1 MDKDHRLARL
11 AAHSVSRRSL
21 LKGAAGAA
29 AFAMPLGGLIGRPR
43 RALAADK
50 VVVGMAWPGMQDAVW
65 STSSDLLKELAA
77 KSDPPI
83 ELIFTAADMD
93 VAKQASDV
101 KDLISQGVNIIL
113 VFPIDSKAISASV
126 KDAHDAGIPVM
137 SFLRQ
142 VHADAK
148 YQADV
153 FVGID
158 AKWQQYSSSK
168 TVFEKMKKDGVPV
181 KGVLWV
187 SGDLRDENSRLRGV
201 GLQEAAKE
209 FGATILQDLPA
220 NWDPQQAAAVLA
232 PALKAYPD
240 ANMLAIASDV
250 MMSGVQQVLQD
261 ADKWYPYGDPKHM
274 YFSSV
279 DVFAIG
285 IDLLRQKYLDAD
297 TLFDVKGM
305 CQKAVEIMPRLAAGE
320 KFTQDIMIQG
330 PVYTPDN
337 VDDPALQAQLW
348 QK

>member
-1 MDKDHRLARL
+1 MEQDA
-11 AAHSVSRRSL
+11 SRSSRPSL
-21 LKGAAGAA
+21 TLTRRTVLKAGAA
-29 AFAMPLGGLIGRPR
+29 ALAAPALIGLRS
-43 RALAADK
+43 RALAAGEK

-65 STSSDLLKELAA
+65 STSKELLEELAA
-77 KSDPPI
+77 KSNPPI
-83 ELIFTAADMD
+83 ELVFTAADMD

-101 KDLISQGVNIIL
+101 QDLISRNVNVVL
-113 VFPIDSKAISASV
+113 VFPIDSKAISSSV
-126 KDAHDAGIPVM
+126 KEAHDAGIPVM

-142 VHADAK
+142 VHAEAK

-158 AKWQQYSSSK
+158 AKWQQYSSGK
-168 TVFEKMKKDGVPV
+168 TVFETMKKDGVPI

-201 GLQEAAKE
+201 GLQDAAAE
-209 FGATILQDLPA
+209 VGAKVLQDLPA

-240 ANMLAIASDV
+240 ANVLAIASDV

-261 ADKWYPYGDPKHM
+261 ADKWYPHGDPKHM

-285 IDLLRQKYLDAD
+285 IDLLRKKYLDAD

-305 CQKAVEIMPRLAAGE
+305 CQKAIEIMPKLAAGE
-320 KFTQDIMIQG
+320 KFTKDIMIQG

-348 QK
+348 QT

>member
-1 MDKDHRLARL
+1 MSKELVTPRRSGLT
-11 AAHSVSRRSL
+11 VSRRTV

-29 AFAMPLGGLIGRPR
+29 ALATTSGAMFARMP
-43 RALAADK
+43 RARAADK
-50 VVVGMAWPGMQDAVW
+50 IVVGMAWPGMQDAVW
-65 STSSDLLKELAA
+65 STSKQLLEELAA

-83 ELIFTAADMD
+83 ELVFTAADMD

-101 KDLISQGVNIIL
+101 KDLISRNVDVVL

-126 KDAHDAGIPVM
+126 KAAHDAGKPVM

-142 VHADAK
+142 VHLDAK

-201 GLQEAAKE
+201 GLQEAAAE
-209 FGATILQDLPA
+209 FGAEILQDLPA

-232 PALKAYPD
+232 PALRAYPD

-279 DVFAIG
+279 DCFAIG
-285 IDLLRQKYLDAD
+285 LDLLRQKYLDAD
-297 TLFDVKGM
+297 TIFDVKGM
-305 CQKAVEIMPRLAAGE
+305 CQKAIEILPKLAAGE
-320 KFTQDIMIQG
+320 KFEDVLIQG

>member
-1 MDKDHRLARL
+1 MKKDRSSASGLV
-11 AAHSVSRRSL
+11 VSRRAL
-21 LKGAAGAA
+21 LQGGAAVLAA
-29 AFAMPLGGLIGRPR
+29 PAILRIPL
-43 RALAADK
+43 AHAADK
-50 VVVGMAWPGMQDAVW
+50 IVVGMAWPGMQDAVW
-65 STSSDLLKELAA
+65 STSKQLLEELAA
-77 KSDPPI
+77 KSNPPI
-83 ELIFTAADMD
+83 ELVFTAADMD

-101 KDLISQGVNIIL
+101 KDLISRNVNIVL
-113 VFPIDSKAISASV
+113 VFPIDSKAIASSV

-142 VHADAK
+142 VHQDAK

-168 TVFEKMKKDGVPV
+168 TVFEKMKKDNVPV

-201 GLQEAAKE
+201 GLQEAAAE

-261 ADKWYPYGDPKHM
+261 AGKWKPYGDPEATC
-274 YFSSV
+274 SSRV
-279 DVFAIG
+279 STSSRSVSTCCG
-285 IDLLRQKYLDAD
+285 QKYLDAD

-305 CQKAVEIMPRLAAGE
+305 CQKAVELMPKLAAGE
-320 KFTQDIMIQG
+320 KFDKDIMIQG

-348 QK
+348 QT

>member
-1 MDKDHRLARL
+1 MSRELVKPRRPGLT
-11 AAHSVSRRSL
+11 VSRRTV

-29 AFAMPLGGLIGRPR
+29 ALATTSGAMFGRMPVAR
-43 RALAADK
+43 AADK

-65 STSSDLLKELAA
+65 STSKQLLEELAA

-83 ELIFTAADMD
+83 ELVFTAADMD

-101 KDLISQGVNIIL
+101 QDLISRNVDVVL
-113 VFPIDSKAISASV
+113 VFPIDSKAISSSV
-126 KDAHDAGIPVM
+126 KAAHDVGKPVM

-142 VHADAK
+142 VSADAK

-201 GLQEAAKE
+201 GLQESAKE

-232 PALKAYPD
+232 PALRAYPD
-240 ANMLAIASDV
+240 TNMLAIASDV
-250 MMSGVQQVLQD
+250 MMSGVEQVLKD

-305 CQKAVEIMPRLAAGE
+305 CQKAIEILPKLAGGE
-320 KFTQDIMIQG
+320 KFEDVLIQG

>member
-1 MDKDHRLARL
+1 MQSMLKG
-11 AAHSVSRRSL
+11 VSRRTL
-21 LKGAAGAA
+21 LRTAGAA
-29 AFAMPLGGLIGRPR
+29 ALAAPMGGLGLRVP
-43 RALAADK
+43 ATAADK
-50 VVVGMAWPGMQDAVW
+50 IVVGMAWPGMQDAVW
-65 STSSDLLKELAA
+65 STSHALLEELAA

-83 ELIFTAADMD
+83 ELVFTAADMD

-101 KDLISQGVNIIL
+101 QDLISRGVNVVL
-113 VFPIDSKAISASV
+113 VFPINSKAIASSV

-142 VHADAK
+142 VHADAAE
-148 YQADV
+148 QADV

-187 SGDLRDENSRLRGV
+187 SGDLRDENSRLRGL

-209 FGATILQDLPA
+209 FGAEILQDLPA

-250 MMSGVQQVLQD
+250 MMSGVQPVLQD
-261 ADKWYPYGDPKHM
+261 AGKWHPHGDPNHM

-285 IDLLRQKYLDAD
+285 IELLRSKHLDAD

-305 CQKAVEIMPRLAAGE
+305 CQKAIEIMPRLAAGE

-348 QK
+348 QT

>member
-1 MDKDHRLARL
+1 MTDESRMADGLGRRL
-11 AAHSVSRRSL
+11 L

-29 AFAMPLGGLIGRPR
+29 A
-43 RALAADK
+43 LAAPALIVRTRPAFAAGK
-50 VVVGMAWPGMQDAVW
+50 KIVVGMAWPGMQDAVW
-65 STSSDLLKELAA
+65 STSRKLLEELAA
-77 KSDPPI
+77 KADPPI
-83 ELIFTAADMD
+83 ELVFTAADMD

-101 KDLISQGVNIIL
+101 QDLISRRVNVIV

-126 KDAHDAGIPVM
+126 KAAHDAGIPVM

-142 VHADAK
+142 VHAGARH
-148 YQADV
+148 QADI

-168 TVFEKMKKDGVPV
+168 YVFAEMKKNNVPI

-201 GLQEAAKE
+201 GLKEAAAEVDAK
-209 FGATILQDLPA
+209 ILQDLPG
-220 NWDPQQAAAVLA
+220 NWNPQQAAAVLA

-250 MMSGVQQVLQD
+250 MMSGVEKVLQD
-261 ADKWYPYGDPKHM
+261 AGKWHPYGDPQHM

-279 DVFAIG
+279 DCFDVG
-285 IDLLRQKYLDAD
+285 IQLLRTKYLDAD
-297 TLFDVKGM
+297 TIFDVRGM

-320 KFTQDIMIQG
+320 KFKQDIKIQG
-330 PVYTPDN
+330 PVFTQEN
-337 VDDPALQAQLW
+337 VDDPKLQAQLW

>member
-1 MDKDHRLARL
+1 MSSAVGSGDSAITTPT
-11 AAHSVSRRSL
+11 RRIL
-21 LKGAAGAA
+21 LQGAA
-29 AFAMPLGGLIGRPR
+29 A
-43 RALAADK
+43 ALAAPALLSAPRAQAAARK
-50 VVVGMAWPGMQDAVW
+50 IVVGMAWPGMQDAVW
-65 STSSDLLKELAA
+65 STSNQLLRDLAA

-83 ELIFTAADMD
+83 ELVFTAADMD
-93 VAKQASDV
+93 VAKQGSDV
-101 KDLISQGVNIIL
+101 NDLISRKVDVIL
-113 VFPIDSKAISASV
+113 VFPIDSKAIASSV
-126 KDAHDAGIPVM
+126 KSAHDAGIPVM

-142 VHADAK
+142 VNADAK

-158 AKWQQYSSSK
+158 AKWQQYSSAK
-168 TVFEKMKKDGVPV
+168 TVFEKMKKDGMPI

-187 SGDLRDENSRLRGV
+187 SGDLRDENSRLRGE
-201 GLQEAAKE
+201 GLKAAAAE
-209 FGATILQDLPA
+209 YGATILQDLPA

-240 ANMLAIASDV
+240 ANVLAIASDV

-261 ADKWYPYGDPKHM
+261 ADRWHPYPDPKHL

-285 IDLLRQKYLDAD
+285 IKLLRSRHLDAD

-305 CQKAVEIMPRLAAGE
+305 CQKAIEIMPQLAAGQ
-320 KFTQDIMIQG
+320 KFSSDIMIKG

-337 VDDPALQAQLW
+337 VDDPVLQAQLW

>member
-1 MDKDHRLARL
+1 MKNRV
-11 AAHSVSRRSL
+11 SVAGSRSAISRRSL

-29 AFAMPLGGLIGRPR
+29 ALATPLGGLV
-43 RALAADK
+43 RAARAADPI
-50 VVVGMAWPGMQDAVW
+50 VVGMAWPGMQDAVW
-65 STSSDLLKELAA
+65 STSHQLLEELAA

-83 ELIFTAADMD
+83 ELVFTAADMD

-101 KDLISQGVNIIL
+101 QDLISRGVDVVL
-113 VFPIDSKAISASV
+113 VFPIDSKAIASSV

-142 VHADAK
+142 VHAEAK

-168 TVFEKMKKDGVPV
+168 TVFEQMKKDGVPIN
-181 KGVLWV
+181 GVLWV
-187 SGDLRDENSRLRGV
+187 SGDLRDENSRLRGL
-201 GLQEAAKE
+201 GLQEAAAE
-209 FGATILQDLPA
+209 VGAEILQDLPA

-232 PALKAYPD
+232 PALKAYPN

-250 MMSGVQQVLQD
+250 MMSGVQQVLKD
-261 ADKWYPYGDPKHM
+261 ADKWYPHGDPKHM

-285 IDLLRQKYLDAD
+285 IELLRSKHLDAD

-305 CQKAVEIMPRLAAGE
+305 CQKAIEIMPRLAAGE
-320 KFTQDIMIQG
+320 KFSEDIMIKG
-330 PVYTPDN
+330 PVYTPEN
-337 VDDPALQAQLW
+337 VDDPELQAQLW
-348 QK
+348 QS

>member
-1 MDKDHRLARL
+1 MHKDRSSEPGFVLN
-11 AAHSVSRRSL
+11 RRTL
-21 LKGAAGAA
+21 LRTGAAGAA
-29 AFAMPLGGLIGRPR
+29 ALAAPAILKIPL
-43 RALAADK
+43 AQAADK
-50 VVVGMAWPGMQDAVW
+50 IVVGMAWPGMQDAVW
-65 STSSDLLKELAA
+65 STSKQLLEELAA
-77 KSDPPI
+77 KSNPPI
-83 ELIFTAADMD
+83 ELVFTAADMD

-101 KDLISQGVNIIL
+101 KDLISRNVNIVL
-113 VFPIDSKAISASV
+113 VFPIDSKAIASSV

-142 VHADAK
+142 VHQDAK

-168 TVFEKMKKDGVPV
+168 TVFEKMKKDNVPV

-201 GLQEAAKE
+201 GLQEAAAE

-261 ADKWYPYGDPKHM
+261 AGKWKPYGDPGHM
-274 YFSSV
+274 FFSSV

-285 IDLLRQKYLDAD
+285 IELLRSKHLDAD

-305 CQKAVEIMPRLAAGE
+305 CQKAIELMPKLAAGE
-320 KFTQDIMIQG
+320 KFDKDIMIQG

-348 QK
+348 QT

>member
-1 MDKDHRLARL
+1 MQDGNGPQRGRLR
-11 AAHSVSRRSL
+11 SIDRRTL
-21 LKGAAGAA
+21 LKAAGAA
-29 AFAMPLGGLIGRPR
+29 ALVTPIGGAIR
-43 RALAADK
+43 RARAADT

-65 STSSDLLKELAA
+65 STSHQLLQELAA
-77 KSDPPI
+77 QSDPPI
-83 ELIFTAADMD
+83 ELVFTAADMD

-101 KDLISQGVNIIL
+101 QDLISRGVDVVL

-142 VHADAK
+142 VHADAR

-158 AKWQQYSSSK
+158 AKWQQYSSAK
-168 TVFEKMKKDGVPV
+168 TVFVKMKNDGVPIQ
-181 KGVLWV
+181 GVLWV
-187 SGDLRDENSRLRGV
+187 SGDLRDENSRLRGL
-201 GLQEAAKE
+201 GLQEAAAE
-209 FGATILQDLPA
+209 VGAEVLQDLPA

-232 PALKAYPD
+232 PALRAYPE

-261 ADKWYPYGDPKHM
+261 ADKWHPHPDPRHM

-279 DVFAIG
+279 DCFDIG

-305 CQKAVEIMPRLAAGE
+305 CQKAIEIMPRLAAGE
-320 KFTQDIMIQG
+320 EFSEDIMIQG
-330 PVYTPDN
+330 PIYTPDN

-348 QK
+348 QS

>member
-1 MDKDHRLARL
+1 MSSELVKPRRPGLT
-11 AAHSVSRRSL
+11 VSRRSV

-29 AFAMPLGGLIGRPR
+29 ALATTSGAMFGRMPVAR
-43 RALAADK
+43 AADK

-65 STSSDLLKELAA
+65 STSKQLLEELAA

-83 ELIFTAADMD
+83 ELVFTAADMD

-101 KDLISQGVNIIL
+101 QDLISRNVDVVL
-113 VFPIDSKAISASV
+113 VFPIDSKAISSSV
-126 KDAHDAGIPVM
+126 KAAHDAGKPVM

-142 VHADAK
+142 VHQDAK

-168 TVFEKMKKDGVPV
+168 TVLEKMKKDGVPV

-201 GLQEAAKE
+201 GLQDASKE

-232 PALKAYPD
+232 PALRAYPD

-261 ADKWYPYGDPKHM
+261 AGKWYPYGDPKHM

-305 CQKAVEIMPRLAAGE
+305 CQKAIEILPKLAAGQ
-320 KFTQDIMIQG
+320 KFEDILIQG

>member
-1 MDKDHRLARL
+1 MEKQSRTGRSALTL
-11 AAHSVSRRSL
+11 SRRTA
-21 LKGAAGAA
+21 LKGAGAA
-29 AFAMPLGGLIGRPR
+29 LALPAVLKLGG
-43 RALAADK
+43 RAFAADK
-50 VVVGMAWPGMQDAVW
+50 ITVGMAWPGMQDAVW
-65 STSSDLLKELAA
+65 STSKTLLEELAA
-77 KSDPPI
+77 KSNPPI
-83 ELIFTAADMD
+83 ELVFTAADMD

-101 KDLISQGVNIIL
+101 QDLLSRNVDVLL
-113 VFPIDSKAISASV
+113 VFPIDSKAISSSV
-126 KDAHDAGIPVM
+126 KQAQDAGVPVM

-142 VHADAK
+142 VHAEAK

-158 AKWQQYSSSK
+158 AKWQQYSSAK
-168 TVFEKMKKDGVPV
+168 TVFEKMKKDNVPIN
-181 KGVLWV
+181 GILWV

-201 GLQEAAKE
+201 GLKEAADE
-209 FGATILQDLPA
+209 VGATILQDLPA

-240 ANMLAIASDV
+240 ANVLAIASDV

-261 ADKWYPYGDPKHM
+261 AGKWHPYGDPKHM
-274 YFSSV
+274 FFSSV

-305 CQKAVEIMPRLAAGE
+305 CQKAIEIMPKLAAGE
-320 KFTQDIMIQG
+320 KFDSDIMIQG

-348 QK
+348 QT

>member
-1 MDKDHRLARL
+1 MRKGNLFTISVVMLLIAGMLLLAGGSLAKESKDG
-11 AAHSVSRRSL
+11 
-21 LKGAAGAA
+21 K
-29 AFAMPLGGLIGRPR
+29 I
-43 RALAADK
+43 
-50 VVVGMAWPGMQDAVW
+50 VVGMAWPGMQDAVW
-65 STSSDLLKELAA
+65 STSKELLEKFAA
-77 KSDPPI
+77 ESDPPI
-83 ELIFTAADMD
+83 ELVFTAADMD

-101 KDLISQGVNIIL
+101 KDLISREVDIVL

-126 KDAHDAGIPVM
+126 KDCRDEGVPVM

-158 AKWQQYSSSK
+158 AKWQQYSSAK
-168 TVFEKMKKDGVPV
+168 TVFEKMKKDDVPI

-201 GLQEAAKE
+201 GLQEAADEYGVK
-209 FGATILQDLPA
+209 ILQDLPG
-220 NWDPQQAAAVLA
+220 NWDPQQAAAKLA
-232 PALKAYPD
+232 PALKAYPE
-240 ANMLAIASDV
+240 ANVLAIASDV
-250 MMSGVQQVLQD
+250 MMSGVVQVLKD

-274 YFSSV
+274 FFSSV

-285 IDLLRQKYLDAD
+285 EKYLREGYLDAN

-305 CQKAVEIMPRLAAGE
+305 CQKAIEIMPRLAAGE
-320 KFTQDIMIQG
+320 KFTEDIKIQG
-330 PVYTPDN
+330 PVYTPEN

-348 QK
+348 MK